1 MDGAHHYKSKTGTNI
16 PASKF
21 TQKSGSVTLSTSTNI
36 WKDQS
41 FGVSFPRMSYQQCLR
56 ALNAYSISVLSC
68 LQGQQTYYDP
78 LQSDMESLAG
88 YDSFAESGLGLKYD

>member
-1 MDGAHHYKSKTGTNI
+1 MDGVRHYKSKTGTNI

-21 TQKSGSVTLSTSTNI
+21 TQTSGSVTLSTSTNI

-41 FGVSFPRMSYQQCLR
+41 FGVSFPCMSYQQCLP
-56 ALNAYSISVLSC
+56 ALDVYSISVLSC

-78 LQSDMESLAG
+78 FQSDMESLAG
-88 YDSFAESGLGLKYD
+88 YDSFAESGLGIKYD